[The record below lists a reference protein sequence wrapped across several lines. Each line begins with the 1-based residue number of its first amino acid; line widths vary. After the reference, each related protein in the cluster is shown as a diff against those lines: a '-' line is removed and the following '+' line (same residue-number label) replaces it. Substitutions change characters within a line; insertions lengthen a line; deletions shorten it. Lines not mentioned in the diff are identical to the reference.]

1 MAEETLSERAD
12 DALEPSHEL
21 ISSRRVEG
29 TSVCNPAGEKLGT
42 IHSVMIEKRK
52 GRIAYAVLSFGG
64 LFGFGEKVH
73 PIPWEL
79 LAYDVDR
86 EAYVVDID
94 RARIE
99 SAPAMMLDE
108 GDRPIDKEYQEEV
121 HRHWG
126 TMPWWGL

>member
-1 MAEETLSERAD
+1 MAEEMLAQRAD
-12 DALEPSHEL
+12 EALEPSHEL

-29 TSVCNPAGEKLGT
+29 TWVYNPAGEKLGT
-42 IHSVMIEKRK
+42 IHSVMIEKRS

-79 LAYDVDR
+79 LRYDVDR

-94 RARIE
+94 RADIE
-99 SAPAMMLDE
+99 SAPAMALDE